1 VVYELYRLEMISG
14 IDESMPLLYM
24 AFFLVQSIAHR
35 IHLGTIVD
43 GSVNLVASPIFSVA
57 LSSVAFF

>member
-1 VVYELYRLEMISG
+1 
-14 IDESMPLLYM
+14 MPLLYM